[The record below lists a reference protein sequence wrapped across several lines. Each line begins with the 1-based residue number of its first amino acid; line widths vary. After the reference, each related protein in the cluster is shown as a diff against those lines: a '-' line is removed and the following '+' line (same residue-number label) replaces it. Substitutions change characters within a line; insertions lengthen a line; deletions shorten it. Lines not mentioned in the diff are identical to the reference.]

1 MERTLKVKGFY
12 GKQKLVDFVNAN
24 SAKLDILTISTG
36 QEAFL
41 YKHFLWY
48 YDK

>member
-1 MERTLKVKGFY
+1 MEKKLNVKAFL
-12 GKQKLVDFVNAN
+12 GKQKLVDFVNSN
-24 SAKLDILTISTG
+24 YAKLDILTISTG

>member
-1 MERTLKVKGFY
+1 MERKLNVKGFY
-12 GKQKLVDFVNAN
+12 GKQKLVDFVNTN
-24 SAKLDILTISTG
+24 SAKLDILSISTG
-36 QEAFL
+36 QEAFF